1 MAHTDGTYRPGVSI
15 HEAAVMLGVS
25 PTTVR
30 RWVASG
36 KLRSERYDRPQGEVV
51 RVFLGPEQATPA
63 TVEREQVSTVQVPTD
78 APPRA
83 EEQVST
89 EVPPALTAWSSAILA
104 PIMAELSVSRETIR
118 QQAETIGELRAE
130 NRALVARTEAQSV
143 EPSPEPPTPLSRLLA
158 LWRWLVLVLVVAVT
172 TMIVLLVWP
181 R

>member
-1 MAHTDGTYRPGVSI
+1 MARTDSTYRPGVSI

-36 KLRSERYDRPQGEVV
+36 RLRSERYDRPQGKVV
-51 RVFLGPEQATPA
+51 RVFLGPEQATTEA
-63 TVEREQVSTVQVPTD
+63 VEREQVSTVQVPTD
-78 APPRA
+78 VPPRTA
-83 EEQVST
+83 EDM
-89 EVPPALTAWSSAILA
+89 PPALTAWSSVVLA

-130 NRALVARTEAQSV
+130 NRALVARTEAQSIGPTP
-143 EPSPEPPTPLSRLLA
+143 EPSSGRYERLLV
-158 LWRWLVLVLVVAVT
+158 RFRPYIPWLLGLLAIVVAVG
-172 TMIVLLVWP
+172 LLVVP